1 MSRRRW
7 IASLACTE
15 TAVSDPSS
23 RGWWQKVMAV
33 LVMAAVAPLAVAIS
47 AHVTVALIEPL
58 VPYALV
64 LLVLIGVYRLVTRG
78 WWWR

>member
-1 MSRRRW
+1 MSD
-7 IASLACTE
+7 SN
-15 TAVSDPSS
+15 PS
-23 RGWWQKVMAV
+23 GWRQKVTSV

-47 AHVTVALIEPL
+47 AQVTIALIGPL

-64 LLVLIGVYRLVTRG
+64 LLVLIGAYRVVTRG